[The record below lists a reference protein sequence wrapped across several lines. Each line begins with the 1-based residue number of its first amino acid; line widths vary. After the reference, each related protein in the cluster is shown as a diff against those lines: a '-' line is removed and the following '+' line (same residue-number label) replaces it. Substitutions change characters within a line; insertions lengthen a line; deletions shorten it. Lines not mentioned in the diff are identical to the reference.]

1 MLIKFSVKNYAGF
14 KDEILFDLTSKRRI
28 DYNNNLVNKG
38 IIQKALIYG
47 PNGSGKSSLC
57 TAIMDITYHLV
68 DKEKMNIPNY
78 KYFYIGSNSNTA
90 EFTYWFKFDG
100 KIIKYSYAK
109 YAPTL
114 LAYEK
119 LYYGEKLMFEYN
131 YMDQTHNINK
141 IEEAQSLNLKGIPP
155 QISTLKF
162 LYNNSILSDKSFIKK
177 LIKYVEGMLFFRS
190 LTDGNNYIGYNNGA
204 ESLSSIIIRNK
215 KTEDFKSFLAE
226 QGLHYNLIE
235 YTDQNGA
242 RNLGIKFD
250 NDKLVPF
257 NSIISSGTKTMWL
270 FYCWMIE
277 FSHLSLLIMDEFD
290 AYYHYDTAQ
299 SILKLV
305 NSYDNMQAIITTHN
319 IALMNNVITRPDCC
333 FIIDNNSID
342 SLINLS
348 KTEIRE
354 KSNLSKMYME
364 KQFTNVLV
372 KK

>member
-1 MLIKFSVKNYAGF
+1 MMIKFSVKNYAGF
-14 KDEILFDLTSKRRI
+14 KDEIIFDLTSKRKI
-28 DYNNNLVNKG
+28 DYNKNLVDKG
-38 IIQKALIYG
+38 IIKKALIYG
-47 PNGSGKSSLC
+47 HNGSGKSSLC

-78 KYFYIGSNSNTA
+78 KYFYIGSNNNTA

-100 KIIKYSYAK
+100 RIVKYTYAK
-109 YAPTL
+109 YEPTL

-119 LYYGEKLMFEYN
+119 LYYNDNLVLEHN

-141 IEEAQSLNLKGIPP
+141 IEEAKSLNLKGIPP

-162 LYNNSILSDKSFIKK
+162 LYNNTILSDKSYLKK
-177 LIKYVEGMLFFRS
+177 LIKYVEGMLFFKS
-190 LTDGNNYIGYNNGA
+190 LTEGNNYIGYNNGA
-204 ESLSSIIIRNK
+204 ESLSSIIIRNN
-215 KTEDFKSFLAE
+215 KTEDFRKFLEE
-226 QGLHYNLIE
+226 QGLKYNLVE
-235 YTDQNGA
+235 FNDQNGA

-250 NDKLVPF
+250 NEKVVPF
-257 NSIISSGTKTMWL
+257 GSIISSGTKTMWM

-305 NSYDNMQAIITTHN
+305 NKYDNMQVIITTHN
-319 IALMNNVITRPDCC
+319 IALMNNEITRPDCC
-333 FIIDNNSID
+333 FIIENNSIN
-342 SLINLS
+342 SLTRLS
-348 KTEIRE
+348 KTEIRQ
-354 KSNLSKMYME
+354 KSNLAKMYIE